1 MGFLSYCACKGFGY
15 NVFLLF
21 SIGNLGRLYQTMKR
35 YEEAE
40 QMHLKAIQIKEALL
54 GPEDYEVALSIGHL
68 ASLYNYDLK
77 EFNKAE
83 ELYLRSIE
91 ISLRLFGPSYSGL
104 EYDYRG
110 LIKVYDE
117 TGDVQ
122 NFAKYILNLRGWLE
136 LKEAKEGEENHS
148 DNLNFT
154 LKGRTS
160 RPHHQIMQMIDQLS
174 DDSTASVAAKYHAT
188 LTIQSNSDNKEL

>member
-1 MGFLSYCACKGFGY
+1 MNFWIKMGFLSYCACKGFGY
-15 NVFLLF
+15 NVLLLF

-68 ASLYNYDLK
+68 ASLYNCDLK

-104 EYDYRG
+104 EYGYRG
-110 LIKVYDE
+110 LIK
-117 TGDVQ
+117 
-122 NFAKYILNLRGWLE
+122 A
-136 LKEAKEGEENHS
+136 
-148 DNLNFT
+148 
-154 LKGRTS
+154 
-160 RPHHQIMQMIDQLS
+160 
-174 DDSTASVAAKYHAT
+174 
-188 LTIQSNSDNKEL
+188 